1 MENQLNELL
10 STVIQIIIIPLL
22 PAVAVLIGVYLK
34 VLTNKIK
41 KEINNDDISIY
52 IDILERTVFNVVQKL
67 NQTLVEE
74 LKDIQEGK
82 LSPEQQKYILN
93 TAKQDVLLQLNE
105 TQVEILRQ
113 VYSDLDEYITTL
125 IESKV
130 RLSKQVATKNS

>member
-10 STVIQIIIIPLL
+10 YTVIQIIVIPLL

-130 RLSKQVATKNS
+130 RLSKQVTVKNK